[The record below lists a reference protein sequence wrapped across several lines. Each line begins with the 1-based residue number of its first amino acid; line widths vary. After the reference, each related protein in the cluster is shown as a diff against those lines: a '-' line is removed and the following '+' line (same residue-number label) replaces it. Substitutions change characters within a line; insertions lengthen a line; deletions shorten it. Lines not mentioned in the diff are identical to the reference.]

1 MHLRRSRRV
10 REIIQLQSKNV
21 DDMKHYVQNLEQD
34 NEKLENLIKK
44 KSREL
49 QRLEKRLKSLTNV
62 RPAFMDEYER
72 QEKELEMLYNIY
84 LEKFRNID
92 YLENQL
98 DLYN

>member
-1 MHLRRSRRV
+1 M
-10 REIIQLQSKNV
+10 QTKNV
-21 DDMKHYVQNLEQD
+21 DDMKGYVTNLERD
-34 NEKLENLIKK
+34 NDKLENLIKK

-49 QRLEKRLKSLTNV
+49 QRLDKRLKSLTNV

-92 YLENQL
+92 YLEN
-98 DLYN
+98 

>member
-1 MHLRRSRRV
+1 M
-10 REIIQLQSKNV
+10 
-21 DDMKHYVQNLEQD
+21 D

-49 QRLEKRLKSLTNV
+49 QRLDKRLKSLTNV

-98 DLYN
+98 DLYNQME